1 LLTVTEIS
9 KRYDVR
15 NLLDDLQSLKF
26 NGHGVT
32 NHSQEDHEN
41 LDVERYADLD
51 SDEGELFLM
60 SDEDERDQ
68 FVGKCMNKSSV

>member
-1 LLTVTEIS
+1 
-9 KRYDVR
+9 
-15 NLLDDLQSLKF
+15 LKF

-32 NHSQEDHEN
+32 NHSPEDHET